1 MMHSPNSAHL
11 RYAPTTKAALAGF
24 LIGGPLLWLPVYAVI
39 SGAVASRPSFISF
52 APILGFWLWLMA
64 AVSPKFWL
72 LTWIPTAS
80 AAVACSYALR
90 AFARS
95 VWYGKIGPAI
105 KLTTSAVLSGVIS
118 GAIFEVGYQISLIIH
133 PEPRIAE
140 GSAQAIAL
148 ANYQSQLPA
157 GHQFAMLF
165 GGVPLVV
172 VIGAVLGVLLCWPS
186 MYINASM
193 HPKTAACI

>member
-1 MMHSPNSAHL
+1 
-11 RYAPTTKAALAGF
+11 
-24 LIGGPLLWLPVYAVI
+24 
-39 SGAVASRPSFISF
+39 
-52 APILGFWLWLMA
+52 MA